1 MKLYRNTTSYTA
13 RRRSRRGFTLVEL
26 VVVLTI
32 IAILAAIGITSVVGY
47 INRSRFDQNN
57 QNAIT
62 IYQAAQTAVTQKIN
76 NGSMQEWVIRIPGV
90 DVNTDSE
97 LTIPADAETN
107 YSTHKKLA
115 LTYNPTSGNTDQGAY
130 LQTFLSPYF
139 YDKAIFQGTIT
150 VVFDIA
156 AVNDNG
162 VHTYS
167 ASVLSVYYS
176 IQNTANVGWDDVCRH
191 VDGDGNYP
199 NGDLPDPDPNYRY
212 TTSYVGYFNG
222 TEESLRPNISPVF
235 LPWSI
240 TSEMEGHIIGPSTDP
255 EASGYLF
262 NLRNG
267 ETLDVSWAIFDEDGA
282 EHTDHNEYLTI
293 EFYEYSESEEEVSP
307 SSTPESIATIT
318 VDYTGSKTSSV
329 VFNEATAQY
338 SYESVDNWDITR
350 LTCYGFAEL
359 DVSIN
364 GGESTPMLFPMSVTK
379 VIGDGRTGTPRVPG
393 TSADERRTAP
403 YFEYAI
409 SLDCLMERVNDSD
422 TENRQYGVYRLF
434 GETPRNIYASIS
446 GSCNHYV
453 LAEDGI
459 TQTESSGSIPKT
471 FAARAMNDPV
481 YQTGT
486 TIVASRLGY
495 AYSVVPNKGKYDGS
509 DDHSNSN
516 YVITGTGVVNT
527 FFGDAVYQ
535 QVNDLD
541 ADKTIYY
548 GGTDWS
554 STGSSAVITSFR
566 HLSNIRWF
574 GSSGSSSPAIDFLIV
589 NNLDWY
595 AHNSVIIDGVRT
607 ELYTSQVKV
616 FSANTGASSRK
627 FYSPVNS
634 GKTTDTLYTVSF
646 PALPRIT
653 ENMTLSS
660 YSHAG
665 GRIYSI
671 NNVQMRTASFNDRRD
686 TGYGL
691 ICENDG
697 VVYNIYTN
705 NLNLILENVSN
716 GSINDYSKT
725 NQGTLTVDNSGSKP
739 IVLRAI
745 GGLVGYNLG
754 SVGLGGEGV
763 DIAETQNMIVM
774 NNTVIICGQRDGTKW
789 KLGGYDW
796 GTGSV
801 IGLNG
806 GVVDNNGNYTA
817 QTANYHSSTYG
828 VFEVNGTFAI
838 AAKKNAGGIIGRSY
852 SDIGARLVVNDP
864 NIRVP
869 SPEITLPKEAN
880 MPQLQNGASG
890 MSCIVTAMNDVG
902 GVIGRI
908 QGAGFTYAVT
918 HQFDPERVS
927 SNPESGVNF
936 NIAGLTGSDY
946 GIDINLP
953 ANSLVFEYAGGDDN
967 TAAGGAV
974 GNMINCSGEYLSI
987 RVINSGHVYITRTDK
1002 KMYSGGAIGIDDNCT
1017 IGTLYI
1023 DVNNAANTR
1032 IGYRDNSGGPV
1043 SAGGAI
1049 GVITGNADGRIFA
1062 IRAENNGTI
1071 IARGEYEGQGAG
1083 GAIGATDAGFVAD
1096 LYINVVNGTSSEI
1109 IGLTDKASENY
1120 GGVGGAIGGMHR
1132 NTGRISDVSVLFV
1145 DNSGLIRN
1153 RNYAGGV
1160 IGVSP
1165 VVNGKIYAVD
1175 SGRVRAAD
1183 KIDQPSYFAG
1193 GAVGYAECISST
1205 GVVQSILNG
1214 ATISGR
1220 DFIGGAAGRVH
1231 NFNNA
1236 AVIRTIVKGNSS
1248 VTGTGSLVGGICGDV
1263 RVTETGNAGLL
1274 ELVGD
1279 SSNPILKI
1287 QGVDGVGGV
1296 AGLMRYTVNNSV
1308 QVKSPD
1314 QTTTNRLILH
1324 IDGNNSVGGLL
1335 GCLRST
1341 SRDDNNVSN
1350 LLSQNLTNDSAYL
1363 NMSIVLLP
1371 DSHII
1376 GTGENVGGAVGA
1388 IDSGANSKFGG
1399 SIKVSSASGSTA
1411 SSLASVIRGKKNVGG
1426 AIGYINKVDLILE
1439 NGISGGIVVDFE
1451 LAPWTIESN
1460 ASVDSEVDVG
1470 GAIGIINGTGG
1481 TNGNTYP
1488 VTVRLGSSIVKAS
1501 GYNVGGA
1508 VGSSSTRLGVINVT
1522 LSGRVEGQY
1531 NVGGAIGSN
1540 KYTFN
1545 SANVNIS
1552 ATGYVEATGSKPSD
1566 TNGTS
1571 LDRRYDNGSN
1581 VGGVVGNY
1589 SFDANNNTAITC
1601 DITATINGRVIGP
1614 GNNVGGAI
1622 GYCYSSKNKH
1632 LIQNITANIQGA
1644 AVIQGADNV
1653 GGVSGYS
1660 RSNITNVISNI
1671 SGASKVIGNNR
1682 VGGAIGWTYADYD
1695 GRGDDVLYVSNTNY
1709 ANYSFDQL
1717 QTALNNSLFKKSG
1730 RINSIRVTISAD
1742 NALEGDT
1749 YIGGAVGQSGWKTVA
1764 SGNHWSSPA
1773 LIKVEVIM
1781 NSAYLFDPF
1790 DTGVSGGNACV
1801 GGVIGLV
1808 VDGRVEE
1815 VILSGTGGTV
1825 NTDSRYPCPELSE
1838 NGAVLIA
1845 ASGQSVGGIIGQ
1857 IGLESTPTETL
1868 TGGNAQNVTVSNISA
1883 AYNLHLCVV
1892 SMDGSNRIGGW
1903 IGSAFGKYGGLGNRS
1918 AGDYNNSGKR
1928 AEYDVRNVRAVYSRG
1943 DYVGGFCGFSRSYG
1957 ARETY
1962 LVVNVNL
1969 NDAAVT
1975 GRNGVGG
1982 AFGMVYGV
1990 NFKLGSISVVLSNNT
2005 VIGDANGSALCQ
2017 EAGGAIGSLYQD
2029 GAGEGTNP
2037 DLAIPITVTIDAT
2050 SHIWSEGGDDTTS
2063 NYGVGGVLGRAYGKF
2078 TVSGTLRITAADPNS
2093 LTVYSRYS
2101 NVGGAVGVM
2110 DNVDMSAYTY
2120 SSASYASGVSVRSD
2134 AVDGCVGGFVGKI
2147 NSLKAD
2153 MKYCYCY
2160 GAVTVQANGANA
2172 CAGGFVGYATWNSDT
2187 RKIDSCYTT
2196 AEVVSSGTYTG
2207 GFAGQLTRGTISNCY
2222 VGGHTYQG
2230 SYVAGE
2236 GNITGVGYVGGFC
2249 GATSGANNITF
2260 NNCYSTASV
2269 LGTGEGVGGFIGKT
2283 SSKTSITNC
2292 YCTGRV
2298 NCDKPA
2304 TTGSFVGVITA
2315 SDLSLFTGNQVM
2327 RDVNPGNYPLV
2338 GTNWT
2343 STVGAANVVY
2353 ADDTVIRGSNNNNAV
2368 PFDTP
2373 TLTTTFGLRAVVNGT
2388 HYGDWPLPNHGSSI
2402 DDATVQL
2409 YLQVGV
2415 DPEGNPQYDWVDF
2428 TDGSYSCEFNGSAIE
2443 FDTAKIKV
2451 LIQGEPIPSSD
2462 YSLAYRRND
2471 RVGTATVIISANPG
2485 NPDGY
2490 TGALSRNFRIDK
2502 ADISGVEVTFVE
2514 TSHEY
2519 TGARIVP
2526 TLTVTYNGVA
2536 LQRNTDYYLAYDR
2549 DGDIGEGYD
2558 FDNDN
2563 ISIGEMYVYV
2573 IGLNN
2578 YTGVKVCDQKFTITA
2593 IDLSNLTLEDVE
2605 LIGADNLVYDEIN
2618 GVPVAHCPE
2627 VVVRYGGNT
2636 LIGTHDPEAPGCD
2649 YVITYSNNVNAST
2662 PEEPAY
2668 LIVTGTADESIG
2680 TGEVYTGSY
2689 RIPFNIAPAVN
2700 SWITESTL
2708 SGWTYSATPYDPVG
2722 APKFG
2727 VMSWEFYDSEGNV
2740 VDDIDAASVGS
2751 YYAMVSVAPS
2761 GNYSSPT
2768 PIRCDFAIT
2777 PADIT
2782 DRATAA
2788 TDSPKY
2794 PYTGSEITPVLTV
2807 TVPKLSDLTEIVTLE
2822 ENVDYTVTYTG
2833 DRINPGTVTVT
2844 VTGIGNYSGTA
2855 SCQFTI
2861 YREFAIRFYSN
2872 GEQYGDTQMVLL
2884 DSQVVRPEVDP
2895 SRGDTYRFDGWFAD
2909 SACTQLYNFET
2920 PVEAS
2925 FDLYAGWTRI
2935 WTVRFETYGGTVIA
2949 DQQIPD
2955 GETLSP
2961 VEEPVRIG
2969 YYFRGWYVDSGYTN
2983 PFTDWSIPITRD
2995 YTLYAKWETA
3005 PSLTVSFDSNGGSA
3019 VEDQIVDYMGTA
3031 TSVTPTREGYTFSGW
3046 FTPEG
3051 SQFDFSTPITT
3062 DIVLTAHWD
3071 EDE

>member
-1 MKLYRNTTSYTA
+1 MKICKDRRSYSD
-13 RRRSRRGFTLVEL
+13 RRRERRGFTLVEL
-26 VVVLTI
+26 IVVLTI
-32 IAILAAIGITSVVGY
+32 IAILAAIGAASLVGY
-47 INRSRFDQNN
+47 INRSRFDQNT

-62 IYQAAQTAVTQKIN
+62 VYQAAQTAVSHKIT
-76 NGSMQEWVIRIPGV
+76 NGSMQSWVLGIP
-90 DVNTDSE
+90 DANIQADPE
-97 LTIPADAETN
+97 LTIPADSETN
-107 YSTHKKLA
+107 YSRNKTIA
-115 LTYNPTSGNTDQGAY
+115 LTYNPTSGNSAQGEY
-130 LQTFLSPYF
+130 LHDFLTSYF
-139 YDKAIFQGTIT
+139 YDQAIFGGTIS
-150 VVFDIA
+150 VVFDVSV
-156 AVNDNG
+156 VNNNG
-162 VHTYS
+162 APAYS
-167 ASVLSVYYS
+167 ASVMAVYYS
-176 IQNTANVGWDDVCRH
+176 LQNTASTGWDDVCLN
-191 VDGDGNYP
+191 VAGGAP
-199 NGDLPDPDPNYRY
+199 NSPLPDPNSEYRY
-212 TTSYVGYFNG
+212 TKSFVGYFNG
-222 TEESLRPNISPVF
+222 TEESIRPNISPVF

-240 TSEMEGHIIGPSTDP
+240 SSEMEGHIIGPSTDP

-267 ETLDVSWAIFDEDGA
+267 ETLDVSWAVFDGDGG

-293 EFYEYSESEEEVSP
+293 EFYEYAEPEGGGEITP
-307 SSTPESIATIT
+307 DSTPDPIATMTI
-318 VDYTGSKTSSV
+318 DFTGSKTSPV
-329 VFNEATAQY
+329 VFNEANAQY
-338 SYESVDNWDITR
+338 SYEQCDNWEITR
-350 LTCYGFAEL
+350 LTCYGFAKL
-359 DVSIN
+359 DVTVNGVSDSIW
-364 GGESTPMLFPMSVTK
+364 LPMSVTK

-393 TSADERRTAP
+393 TSEDERRTAP

-409 SLDCLMERVNDSD
+409 SLDCLMERANKSD
-422 TENRQYGVYRLF
+422 TENRQYGAYRLF

-446 GSCNHYV
+446 GSCTHYDLGENGGNPV
-453 LAEDGI
+453 
-459 TQTESSGSIPKT
+459 TSSASIPKT
-471 FAARAMNDPV
+471 FAARAMNDPA
-481 YQTGT
+481 YCTGT
-486 TIVASRLGY
+486 AIVLGRLGY
-495 AYSVVPNKGKYDGS
+495 GYAVIPNKGRYDGT
-509 DDHSNSN
+509 DDHSNVN
-516 YVITGTGVVNT
+516 HIITGTGVVNT
-527 FFGDAVYQ
+527 FFGDTVYNQ
-535 QVNDLD
+535 MSDLTSD
-541 ADKTIYY
+541 STVYY
-548 GGTDWS
+548 GGTNWASDGVS
-554 STGSSAVITSFR
+554 AGNAVITSFR

-574 GSSGSSSPAIDFLIV
+574 ASGSSSSPAVDFLIV
-589 NNLDWY
+589 SDLDWY
-595 AHNSVIIDGVRT
+595 AHSVVKVDGVDT
-607 ELYTSQVKV
+607 DMYTSQVKV
-616 FSANTGASSRK
+616 FSSNTSSRK
-627 FYSPVNS
+627 FYSPVRS
-634 GKTTDTLYTVSF
+634 GSETDTLYTVSF
-646 PALPRIT
+646 PALARISA
-653 ENMTLSS
+653 NMTLSS

-665 GRIYSI
+665 GRVYSI
-671 NNVQMRTASFNDRRD
+671 NNVQMRTVSFNDTRD
-686 TGYGL
+686 SGYGL

-697 VVYNIYTN
+697 IIYNVYTN
-705 NLNLILENVSN
+705 NLNLILANVGN
-716 GSINDYSKT
+716 GSLNDYHDI
-725 NQGTLTVDNSGSKP
+725 NQGTLTVDSSGGKP
-739 IVLRAI
+739 IVSRAI

-774 NNTVIICGQRDGTKW
+774 NNPVIICGQINGTTW

-806 GVVDNNGNYTA
+806 GVVNNNGVYTG
-817 QTANYHSSTYG
+817 QTANLNSSTYG

-852 SDIGARLVVNDP
+852 SNIGARLVVNDP

-869 SPEITLPKEAN
+869 SPEITLPREAN
-880 MPQLQNGASG
+880 MPQLQNNARG
-890 MSCIVTAMNDVG
+890 MSCLVTAMNDVG

-908 QGAGFTYAVT
+908 QGAGFTYNVA
-918 HQFDPERVS
+918 HQFSPERVT

-967 TAAGGAV
+967 TAAGGAI
-974 GNMINCSGEYLSI
+974 GNMVNCSGEYLSI

-1032 IGYRDNSGGPV
+1032 IGYRDDSSGSI

-1049 GVITGNADGRIFA
+1049 GVINGNANGRIFA

-1071 IARGEYEGQGAG
+1071 ITRGGDEGQGAG
-1083 GAIGATDAGFVAD
+1083 GAIGSTGAGFAGD
-1096 LYINVVNGTSSEI
+1096 LYINVVNGTSSQI
-1109 IGLTDKASENY
+1109 IGLTDSKSESY
-1120 GGVGGAIGGMHR
+1120 GGVGGAIGGMHHT
-1132 NTGRISDVSVLFV
+1132 TGLVSDVSVLFV
-1145 DNSGLIRN
+1145 NNSGLIRN
-1153 RNYAGGV
+1153 RHYAGGV

-1165 VVNGKIYAVD
+1165 VINGKIYAVN
-1175 SGRVRAAD
+1175 SGTVRAAD
-1183 KIDQPSYFAG
+1183 KSNTPAFFAG
-1193 GAVGYAECISST
+1193 GAVGLAERISST
-1205 GVVQSILNG
+1205 GLVQSILNG
-1214 ATISGR
+1214 ATISGS
-1220 DFIGGAAGRVH
+1220 DFLGGAAGRVQ

-1248 VTGTGSLVGGICGDV
+1248 ITGTGSLIGGICGDIGIN
-1263 RVTETGNAGLL
+1263 EAGNQGMM

-1279 SSNPILKI
+1279 SSNPILTI
-1287 QGVDGVGGV
+1287 NGVDGVGGV
-1296 AGLMRYTVNNSV
+1296 AGLMRFTVDNSV

-1314 QTTTNRLILH
+1314 QTTNNRLVLH
-1324 IDGNNSVGGLL
+1324 IDGNNYVGGLL
-1335 GCLRST
+1335 GFLRST
-1341 SRDDNNVSN
+1341 SRNNNTVN
-1350 LLSQNLTNDSAYL
+1350 DLLTLDLTAKNMYL
-1363 NMSIVLLP
+1363 SLNIVLLP

-1376 GTGENVGGAVGA
+1376 GTGNNVGGAIGA

-1426 AIGYINKVDLILE
+1426 AVGYINKTDLVLV
-1439 NGISGGIVVDFE
+1439 NGTSGEIVVDFE
-1451 LAPWTIESN
+1451 LAPWTIESDAAAN
-1460 ASVDSEVDVG
+1460 NEVDIG
-1470 GAIGIINGTGG
+1470 GAIGLINGSGG
-1481 TNGNTYP
+1481 TNGDIYP
-1488 VTVRLGSSIVKAS
+1488 ITVKLGSSVVRTS
-1501 GYNVGGA
+1501 GYNAGGA
-1508 VGSSSTRLGVINVT
+1508 VGCTSTRLGILDVN

-1531 NVGGAIGSN
+1531 NVGGAIGFN

-1545 SANVNIS
+1545 SAYVNIS
-1552 ATGYVEATGSKPSD
+1552 AAGYVEATGSNPSD
-1566 TNGTS
+1566 SNGTNI
-1571 LDRRYDNGSN
+1571 DRRYDNGSN

-1589 SFDANNNTAITC
+1589 SFDANGNPAITC
-1601 DITATINGRVIGP
+1601 SITATINGHVIGS

-1622 GYCYSSKNKH
+1622 GYCYSNKKTH

-1644 AVIQGADNV
+1644 AVIQGVDNV

-1660 RSNITNVISNI
+1660 RSNITNVVSNI
-1671 SGASKVIGNNR
+1671 SGVSKVIGFNR

-1695 GRGDDVLYVSNTNY
+1695 GAGDDVLYASNINY
-1709 ANYSFDQL
+1709 ADYSFDQL
-1717 QTALNNSLFKKSG
+1717 QTALGSLFKKSG

-1773 LIKVEVIM
+1773 LMKVEVIM
-1781 NSAYLFDPF
+1781 NSANLFDPF
-1790 DTGVSGGNACV
+1790 ETGVAGGNACV

-1868 TGGNAQNVTVSNISA
+1868 TGNNAQKVTVSNIRA
-1883 AYNLHLCVV
+1883 ADNLHLCVV

-1903 IGSAFGKYGGLGNRS
+1903 IGSAFGKFGGLGNRS

-1928 AEYDVRNVRAVYSRG
+1928 AVYDVRNVRAVYSRG

-2050 SHIWSEGGDDTTS
+2050 SHVWSEGGDDTTS

-2172 CAGGFVGYATWNSDT
+2172 CAGGFVGYATWNNDT

-2207 GFAGQLTRGTISNCY
+2207 GFVGQFTRGTISNSY

-2260 NNCYSTASV
+2260 DNCYSTASV
-2269 LGTGEGVGGFIGKT
+2269 LGTGEGVGGFIGKA
-2283 SSKTSITNC
+2283 SSSTKIKNS
-2292 YCTGRV
+2292 YCTGLV

-2343 STVGAANVVY
+2343 SGVGAANFDY
-2353 ADDTVIRGSNNNNAV
+2353 ASDIEIRGNYNHIAV

-2373 TLTTTFGLRAVVNGT
+2373 TLTATYGLRAVVLNSNNKYA

-2428 TDGSYSCEFNGSAIE
+2428 TDGSYSCEFNGSVIE
-2443 FDTAKIKV
+2443 FDTGKIRV
-2451 LIQGEPIPSSD
+2451 VIQGEPIPSSD

-2471 RVGTATVIISANPG
+2471 RVGTASVIISANPG

-2490 TGALSRNFRIDK
+2490 TGALSRSFNIVA
-2502 ADISGVEVTFVE
+2502 ADIMNADVVFAE
-2514 TSHEY
+2514 TSREY

-2526 TLTVTYNGVA
+2526 SVTVTYNGET
-2536 LQRNTDYYLAYDR
+2536 LRRNTDYYLAYDR
-2549 DGDIGEGYD
+2549 DGNIGEGYD

-2573 IGLNN
+2573 VGLNN
-2578 YTGVKVCDQKFTITA
+2578 YEGVKLCDDKFTITT
-2593 IDLSNLTLEDVE
+2593 IDLSNLTPGDVE
-2605 LIGADNLVYDEIN
+2605 LIGADNLVYEEDADGN
-2618 GVPVAHCPE
+2618 PVAHCPD

-2636 LIGTHDPEAPGCD
+2636 LNVGSD
-2649 YVITYSNNVNAST
+2649 YVISYSNNEHAST
-2662 PEEPAY
+2662 EDNPAY
-2668 LIVTGTADESIG
+2668 LIITGTADESVG

-2689 RIPFNIAPAVN
+2689 KVPFTIAPAVN
-2700 SWITESTL
+2700 AWTTEPMVAGWI
-2708 SGWTYSATPYDPVG
+2708 YSANHNDPEG
-2722 APKFG
+2722 KPKYG
-2727 VMSWEFYDSEGNV
+2727 EMVWEFYDADGNV
-2740 VDDIDAASVGS
+2740 VSDIENAPTGS
-2751 YYAMVSVAPS
+2751 YYAMVSVVES
-2761 GNYSSPT
+2761 TDYSSPT

-2782 DRATAA
+2782 SRATAA

-2807 TVPKLSDLTEIVTLE
+2807 TVPRLSDQTVITTLVE
-2822 ENVDYTVTYTG
+2822 GVDYEVSYTG
-2833 DRINPGTVTVT
+2833 DRINPGTVTVNI
-2844 VTGIGNYSGTA
+2844 TGIGNYSGTA

-2861 YREFAIRFYSN
+2861 YREFAVRFFIS
-2872 GEQYGDTQMVLL
+2872 GDEQYGETQLVML
-2884 DSQVVRPEVDP
+2884 DSKVIRPDNP
-2895 SRGDTYRFDGWFAD
+2895 SMEHYDFDGWFTD
-2909 SACTQLYNFET
+2909 TGCTQLYNFDAAVT
-2920 PVEAS
+2920 SS
-2925 FDLYAGWTRI
+2925 FDLYAGWTRL
-2935 WTVRFETYGGTVIA
+2935 WDVTFETYGGTEIPA
-2949 DQQIPD
+2949 QQVRNN
-2955 GETLSP
+2955 ECLQP
-2961 VEEPVRIG
+2961 VNDPERVG
-2969 YYFRGWYVDSGYTN
+2969 YIFRGWYLDEGYLI
-2983 PFTDWSIPITRD
+2983 PFDISTTPIRSVTI
-2995 YTLYAKWETA
+2995 LHAKWERSTH
-3005 PSLTVSFDSNGGSA
+3005 TVAFDSAGGSD
-3019 VEDQIVDYMGTA
+3019 VKSQTVDNLGYA
-3031 TSVTPTREGYTFSGW
+3031 TEPDNPTREEYTFAGW
-3046 FTPEG
+3046 YNADGTP
-3051 SQFDFSTPITT
+3051 FDFANTPITA
-3062 DIVLTAHWD
+3062 DITLTAHWD
-3071 EDE
+3071 EEE